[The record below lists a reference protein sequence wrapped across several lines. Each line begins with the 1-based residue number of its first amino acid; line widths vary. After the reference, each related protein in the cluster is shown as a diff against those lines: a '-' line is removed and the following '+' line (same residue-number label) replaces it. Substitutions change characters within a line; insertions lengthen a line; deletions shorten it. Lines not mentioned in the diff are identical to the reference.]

1 MGLYKDGCNSF
12 RLFSTPNQFSMNL
25 LNPFHPMV
33 TMLVTI
39 KYPLLPDIDD
49 DTWKDIPSFE
59 LEDFLKYCSVF

>member
-33 TMLVTI
+33 TMVGNDKIPTI
-39 KYPLLPDIDD
+39 AKDIDD

-59 LEDFLKYCSVF
+59 LKIF